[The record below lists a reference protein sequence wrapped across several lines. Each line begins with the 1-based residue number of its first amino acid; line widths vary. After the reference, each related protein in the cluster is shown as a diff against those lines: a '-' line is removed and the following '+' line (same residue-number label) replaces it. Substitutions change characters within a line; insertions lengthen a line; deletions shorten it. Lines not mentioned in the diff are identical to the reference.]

1 MENREE
7 LIDLVIYPLQ
17 LIKKLDEPL
26 CTDEMPLL
34 DGFNDE
40 TNIDLDLTNVH
51 DGQYL
56 TVDDNDG
63 TVQIAQVQ
71 ESSVDNSYNLNP
83 VDIANITLD
92 LSNDY
97 DLLKTLVE
105 EATKMKLD
113 LSGLIMDWLKKYPDL
128 SAELSNS
135 KTELNDANKLVA
147 TYKSQVN
154 ELTDQNKELEKEI
167 NDLQAEK
174 EKNQQNTP
182 STGGTTSNA
191 DQNAK
196 PQTSDQETNES
207 KSNQN

>member
-1 MENREE
+1 MN
-7 LIDLVIYPLQ
+7 
-17 LIKKLDEPL
+17 
-26 CTDEMPLL
+26 
-34 DGFNDE
+34 NDE
-40 TNIDLDLTNVH
+40 NNVDLDLTNVH
-51 DGQYL
+51 DGQYV

-63 TVQIAQVQ
+63 TIQIAQVQ

-92 LSNDY
+92 LSNNY

-105 EATKMKLD
+105 EATKEKLD
-113 LSGLIMDWLKKYPDL
+113 LSGLIMAWLKQYPDL
-128 SAELSNS
+128 SAALL
-135 KTELNDANKLVA
+135 KTKTDLDDSNKLIA
-147 TYKSQVN
+147 TYKSQVD

-182 STGGTTSNA
+182 STGSTTSNA

>member
-1 MENREE
+1 MN
-7 LIDLVIYPLQ
+7 
-17 LIKKLDEPL
+17 
-26 CTDEMPLL
+26 
-34 DGFNDE
+34 NDE

-51 DGQYL
+51 DGQYV

-83 VDIANITLD
+83 IDIANITLD

-113 LSGLIMDWLKKYPDL
+113 LSGLIMAWLKKYPDL
-128 SAELSNS
+128 SVELSNS

-147 TYKSQVN
+147 TYKSQVD

-196 PQTSDQETNES
+196 AQTTDQETNES

>member
-1 MENREE
+1 MN
-7 LIDLVIYPLQ
+7 
-17 LIKKLDEPL
+17 
-26 CTDEMPLL
+26 
-34 DGFNDE
+34 NDE

-105 EATKMKLD
+105 EATKEKLD
-113 LSGLIMDWLKKYPDL
+113 LSGLIMAWLKQYPDL
-128 SAELSNS
+128 SAALL
-135 KTELNDANKLVA
+135 KTKTDLDDANKLVA
-147 TYKSQVN
+147 TYKSQVD

-196 PQTSDQETNES
+196 AQTSDQETNEL

>member
-1 MENREE
+1 MN
-7 LIDLVIYPLQ
+7 
-17 LIKKLDEPL
+17 
-26 CTDEMPLL
+26 
-34 DGFNDE
+34 NDE
-40 TNIDLDLTNVH
+40 NNVDLDLTNVH
-51 DGQYL
+51 DGQYV

-63 TVQIAQVQ
+63 TIQIAQVQ

-92 LSNDY
+92 LSNNY

-105 EATKMKLD
+105 EATKEKLD
-113 LSGLIMDWLKKYPDL
+113 LSGLIMAWLKQYPDL
-128 SAELSNS
+128 AAALL
-135 KTELNDANKLVA
+135 KTKTDLDDSNKLIA
-147 TYKSQVN
+147 TYKSQVD

>member
-1 MENREE
+1 MN
-7 LIDLVIYPLQ
+7 
-17 LIKKLDEPL
+17 
-26 CTDEMPLL
+26 
-34 DGFNDE
+34 NDE
-40 TNIDLDLTNVH
+40 NNVDLDLTNVH
-51 DGQYL
+51 DGQYV

-63 TVQIAQVQ
+63 TIQIAQVQ

-92 LSNDY
+92 LSNNY

-105 EATKMKLD
+105 EATKEKLD
-113 LSGLIMDWLKKYPDL
+113 LSGLIMAWLKQYPDL
-128 SAELSNS
+128 SAALL
-135 KTELNDANKLVA
+135 KTKTDLDDSNKLIA
-147 TYKSQVN
+147 TYKSQVD
-154 ELTDQNKELEKEI
+154 ELTDQNKKLEKEI

>member
-1 MENREE
+1 MN
-7 LIDLVIYPLQ
+7 
-17 LIKKLDEPL
+17 
-26 CTDEMPLL
+26 
-34 DGFNDE
+34 NDE

-71 ESSVDNSYNLNP
+71 ESNVDNSYTLNP

-147 TYKSQVN
+147 TYKSQVD

-174 EKNQQNTP
+174 EKNQQNAL

>member
-1 MENREE
+1 MN
-7 LIDLVIYPLQ
+7 
-17 LIKKLDEPL
+17 
-26 CTDEMPLL
+26 
-34 DGFNDE
+34 NDE

-71 ESSVDNSYNLNP
+71 ESSVDNSYNLNL

-92 LSNDY
+92 QSNDY

-105 EATKMKLD
+105 EATKKNLD

-128 SAELSNS
+128 SAELSSS

-147 TYKSQVN
+147 TYKSQVD

-174 EKNQQNTP
+174 EKNQQNAL

>member
-1 MENREE
+1 MN
-7 LIDLVIYPLQ
+7 
-17 LIKKLDEPL
+17 
-26 CTDEMPLL
+26 
-34 DGFNDE
+34 NDE
-40 TNIDLDLTNVH
+40 TNIDLDLINVH

-83 VDIANITLD
+83 IDIANITLD

-147 TYKSQVN
+147 TYKSQVD

-174 EKNQQNTP
+174 EKNQSSDSKNGTQTGISKDDSQVQTDNNKTSEKP
-182 STGGTTSNA
+182 SDEVS
-191 DQNAK
+191 DQNK
-196 PQTSDQETNES
+196 NVGTNNE
-207 KSNQN
+207 Q